1 MVLFYYMFKGFKFC
15 VLCIQSGK
23 ADGGS
28 GRNLNFRWVAME
40 LSDHLHQ
47 DF

>member
-1 MVLFYYMFKGFKFC
+1 MNGFILLHVQRHQ

-23 ADGGS
+23 AGGSS

-40 LSDHLHQ
+40 LSGHLR
-47 DF
+47 